1 MKNSVRLA
9 LLGLLP
15 LSAAVLVAA
24 TAPRALLPAMGGLWE
39 VSRTADGHG
48 AQRICVPSPVLLAQ
62 YEHRNGRS
70 QRTVIRDV
78 GSQAEISYTCSDGG
92 FGQSKVTLLTP
103 RTMRIET
110 QGISGNL
117 PFHYQLHARRVGDCG
132 R

>member
-1 MKNSVRLA
+1 MKNGVRLA
-9 LLGLLP
+9 HLGLLP
-15 LSAAVLVAA
+15 LPAAVLVAA

-62 YEHRNGRS
+62 YEHRNGRC

>member
-62 YEHRNGRS
+62 YEHRNGRC

>member
-1 MKNSVRLA
+1 MKNSVRIG

-15 LSAAVLVAA
+15 LSAAFLAA
-24 TAPRALLPAMGGLWE
+24 AAAPRALLPAMGGLWE
-39 VSRTADGHG
+39 VSQTADGHG
-48 AQRICVPSPVLLAQ
+48 AQRLCVPSPVLLAQ
-62 YEHRNGRS
+62 YEHRNGRCTRS
-70 QRTVIRDV
+70 IVSDQ
-78 GSQAEISYTCSDGG
+78 GSEALISYTCAGGG

-103 RTMRIET
+103 RTMRIDT

>member
-15 LSAAVLVAA
+15 LPAAVLVAA

-62 YEHRNGRS
+62 YEHRNGRC